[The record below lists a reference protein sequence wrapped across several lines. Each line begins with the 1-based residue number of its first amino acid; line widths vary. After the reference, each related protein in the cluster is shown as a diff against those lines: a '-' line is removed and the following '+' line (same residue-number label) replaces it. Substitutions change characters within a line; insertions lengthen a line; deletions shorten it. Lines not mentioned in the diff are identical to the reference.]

1 MDLPAELLAKL
12 ELLRVAT
19 RRAHPGRYAA
29 RTRSKKLGVGV
40 DFADHRPYTPGD
52 DLKHVDWTLY
62 GRSGQLMV
70 RLAEEETELNVHLL
84 VDRSASMGL
93 TVGAPRGDDKRAV
106 AQRVAVAIA
115 YVALCNLDQVR
126 IWPFAGALGRPLALA
141 RKRAEVVRAWTFL
154 GESEPPAGTDTLGAT
169 RQMIALGPARGVV
182 VLVSDLLDP
191 SWLAAVDLLRHER
204 FDVAVVGVRS
214 PGELSLPL
222 DGERFDLVD
231 GETGAVLS
239 GVSRGELTAAREAAR
254 ARWDAVEDNC
264 RRRGVPVART
274 LTGDPTD
281 MEGLLLTLLRGR
293 GVLR

>member
-93 TVGAPRGDDKRAV
+93 TVGAARGDDKRAV

-115 YVALCNLDQVR
+115 YVAL
-126 IWPFAGALGRPLALA
+126 W
-141 RKRAEVVRAWTFL
+141 
-154 GESEPPAGTDTLGAT
+154 
-169 RQMIALGPARGVV
+169 
-182 VLVSDLLDP
+182 
-191 SWLAAVDLLRHER
+191 
-204 FDVAVVGVRS
+204 
-214 PGELSLPL
+214 
-222 DGERFDLVD
+222 
-231 GETGAVLS
+231 
-239 GVSRGELTAAREAAR
+239 
-254 ARWDAVEDNC
+254 
-264 RRRGVPVART
+264 
-274 LTGDPTD
+274 
-281 MEGLLLTLLRGR
+281 
-293 GVLR
+293 